1 MQACI
6 KNLNINKVETMR
18 VSRLSKSLGWSSV
31 VAILV
36 LLAGIAYANTDQL
49 VQQGVGKVQDG
60 IASQK
65 KVDRIVDG
73 AQKRL
78 LDYRSLLKQVDG
90 LKAYNEQLTKQVQ
103 AQRDLIVRFDK
114 SIGDVALIERQIS
127 PLVTKMAGSVE
138 DFVSIDLPFRT
149 QERDQRIALLNEGMN
164 SADINVAEKFRQ
176 VMEVYQIES
185 EYARNIDTYGE
196 NIVVNGAEIAV
207 DVLVVGRIALL
218 AQSKDASQ
226 TFAYNRGAKAWE
238 EISAGDYRNSVRQ
251 GIKMASKQAPINVL
265 ALPIALTG
273 E

>member
-1 MQACI
+1 
-6 KNLNINKVETMR
+6 MR
-18 VSRLSKSLGWSSV
+18 VSRFRKNLGWSCL
-31 VAILV
+31 VAV
-36 LLAGIAYANTDQL
+36 MVMLAGVAFANTDQL
-49 VQQGVGKVQDG
+49 VQSGVSKVQEG
-60 IASQK
+60 VASQA

-90 LKAYNEQLTKQVQ
+90 LKAYNEQLGKQVT

-127 PLVTKMAGSVE
+127 PLVTKMAESVE
-138 DFVSIDLPFRT
+138 QFVSIDLPFRT
-149 QERDQRIALLNEGMN
+149 QERDQRIALLKDGL
-164 SADINVAEKFRQ
+164 SKSDTNVAEKFRQ

-196 NIVVNGAEIAV
+196 NITVGGAELAV

-218 AQSKDASQ
+218 AQTKDAGR
-226 TFAYNRGAKAWE
+226 TFSFNRSTREWD
-238 EISAGDYRNSVRQ
+238 EINAGDYRNSVRQ
-251 GIKMASKQAPINVL
+251 GIKMANKQAPINVL
-265 ALPIALTG
+265 ALPVALTG